1 MVTRLVKEGTML
13 QEANISIGKSGVEEM
28 QLAMKLALPVLLRF
42 LNDNFVSH
50 HHYKI
55 YVLKMGQRIYHQ
67 RNQEPGKQLNLQNRD
82 FSSNKYNLSLLLQE
96 ISRKQQG
103 PYFLELLADIS
114 LILADEIQASHIGN
128 MSNGSNSRIAYLNRM
143 VFIADLL
150 DMVEGAEVR
159 RRCITDLLHKVFP
172 SKVVADKDDKT
183 LVLVFDEALGVGDGV
198 SEIKFSG
205 VLNEHM
211 KGFYKGCNLY
221 FKNALIF

>member
-1 MVTRLVKEGTML
+1 
-13 QEANISIGKSGVEEM
+13 
-28 QLAMKLALPVLLRF
+28 
-42 LNDNFVSH
+42 
-50 HHYKI
+50 
-55 YVLKMGQRIYHQ
+55 
-67 RNQEPGKQLNLQNRD
+67 
-82 FSSNKYNLSLLLQE
+82 
-96 ISRKQQG
+96 
-103 PYFLELLADIS
+103 
-114 LILADEIQASHIGN
+114 EIQASHIGN
-128 MSNGSNSRIAYLNRM
+128 NMSNGSKSRIAYLNMM

-150 DMVEGAEVR
+150 DMVEGAEVDYSTVFIFWQLMFVDNGLAAGMGLYCAQR
-159 RRCITDLLHKVFP
+159 KHRVLVYQYMENGSLAENGSCLPCLSDCEVTSTDNNDSTLKVFP